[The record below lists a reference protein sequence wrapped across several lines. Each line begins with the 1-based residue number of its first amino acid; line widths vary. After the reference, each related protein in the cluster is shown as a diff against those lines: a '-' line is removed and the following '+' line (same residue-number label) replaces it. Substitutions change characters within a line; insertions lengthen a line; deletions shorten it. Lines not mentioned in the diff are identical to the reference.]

1 MLLLPA
7 RCPRLRS
14 RGALVTSWQG
24 SEPGRPSPSFYMTLQ
39 IQLKPSSWELLQE
52 AAGGVGLALSE
63 SCPFFRALKEGEV
76 GSRISGAGCLCMD
89 LPK

>member
-14 RGALVTSWQG
+14 RGRLVTPWQG
-24 SEPGRPSPSFYMTLQ
+24 SERGRPSSSSYMTLQ
-39 IQLKPSSWELLQE
+39 IQLKPSSYELLQV

-63 SCPFFRALKEGEV
+63 SRPFFRALKEGEV